1 MVVELVVEVVHKEQ
15 MEALQQSHLVEQ
27 LTQPQVVVVAEV
39 VVLQVVEMVDL
50 VVVDLLLL
58 GEQETLLQ

>member
-1 MVVELVVEVVHKEQ
+1 MVVELVESILGPGKEQ

-39 VVLQVVEMVDL
+39 VV
-50 VVVDLLLL
+50 
-58 GEQETLLQ
+58 